1 MLAGVALWKNLSN
14 LSRNL
19 QDSQIF
25 RWQRLLLKMT
35 VESFGIFS
43 VTPLKIDFHVFK
55 EFTLD
60 RIKLAFYTLKAPLGM
75 ETNELGGV

>member
-1 MLAGVALWKNLSN
+1 
-14 LSRNL
+14 
-19 QDSQIF
+19 
-25 RWQRLLLKMT
+25 MT